1 MKSRFAAVVLA
12 ATLGTTLVACGSD
25 TKTVETKDGKVT
37 VSGNG
42 KDGTVTIKGKGKDD
56 TSFSIKQGEV
66 PAGFP
71 SEVPLPK
78 GLKLKA
84 GTKGQQGAKQFFT
97 LSYELE
103 SKSPATALAAYGTQ
117 LKDDGFEVPNLAGLT
132 GASGSFLSLEA
143 KGKGWTVIAS
153 SLGAAGGAAVMSVI
167 VSSAT

>member
-1 MKSRFAAVVLA
+1 MKSRIAAAVLA
-12 ATLGTTLVACGSD
+12 TTLGTTLVACGSD

-84 GTKGQQGAKQFFT
+84 GTKGQQGVKQFCT
-97 LSYELE
+97 LSYELV
-103 SKSPATALAAYGTQ
+103 SKAPATALAAYGTQ
-117 LKDDGFEVPNLAGLT
+117 LKDDGFEVPNLADLG

-143 KGKGWTVIAS
+143 KGKGWTLIAS
-153 SLGAAGGAAVMSVI
+153 SLGTGSIAAMTVM
-167 VSSAT
+167 VSSET

>member
-1 MKSRFAAVVLA
+1 MKSRFAAVILA
-12 ATLGTTLVACGSD
+12 TALGTTLVACGSD

-66 PAGFP
+66 PEGFP

-84 GTKGQQGAKQFFT
+84 GTKGQRGAKEFFT
-97 LSYELE
+97 LSYELG
-103 SKSPATALAAYGTQ
+103 SKSPAAALAAYGTQ
-117 LKDDGFEVPNLAGLT
+117 LKDDGFEVPNLAGLS

-143 KGKGWTVIAS
+143 TGKGWTLIAS
-153 SLGAAGGAAVMSVI
+153 SLGTGSIATMTVI
-167 VSSAT
+167 VSSET